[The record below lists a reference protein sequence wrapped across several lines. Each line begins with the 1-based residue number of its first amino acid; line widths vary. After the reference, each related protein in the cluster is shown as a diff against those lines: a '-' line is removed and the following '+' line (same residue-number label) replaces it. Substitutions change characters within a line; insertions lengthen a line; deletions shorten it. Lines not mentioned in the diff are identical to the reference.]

1 MKKLLLLVG
10 LVVFLVTSFAYSW
23 DGPDEYK
30 IYLKEKKKCLLDHM
44 LEIDNDRAS
53 KEIDKACDVVG
64 EIATGARDHNAKYW
78 DEEIFFANCVFK
90 NIHKASD
97 KNNRAAA
104 LIGKACRLLGV
115 LSVGG
120 YKNNVE
126 GPQYYRDIASCVLE
140 NISKSKSDG
149 SAKSIGNI
157 CKMGEVW

>member
-90 NIHKASD
+90 NINTLKVPTD
-97 KNNRAAA
+97 YTK
-104 LIGKACRLLGV
+104 
-115 LSVGG
+115 LSTSS
-120 YKNNVE
+120 
-126 GPQYYRDIASCVLE
+126 SCLDEKRPIV
-140 NISKSKSDG
+140 
-149 SAKSIGNI
+149 
-157 CKMGEVW
+157 